1 METLKV
7 LVVED
12 EALIRAMLE
21 DALENAGYGVH
32 FAVSAKQAFDA
43 LEDQDKVFVALL
55 TDVRLTSDVTGWDV
69 ARRARELSP
78 AMPVVYLTGD
88 SAADWASQGVP
99 NSVLI
104 TKPFALAQVVTAIS
118 GLLNTDTP
126 PSA

>member
-1 METLKV
+1 M
-7 LVVED
+7 
-12 EALIRAMLE
+12 
-21 DALENAGYGVH
+21 
-32 FAVSAKQAFDA
+32 
-43 LEDQDKVFVALL
+43 FVALL
-55 TDVRLTSDVTGWDV
+55 TDVRLASDASGWDV

-78 AMPVVYLTGD
+78 AMPIVYLTGD

-118 GLLNTDTP
+118 SLLNTDTP